1 MNGPSTSRELYDVII
16 VGGGPAG
23 LSAALILGRA
33 RRSVLVCDDGHP
45 RNASVQEMH
54 GFLSRDGTAPKD
66 LINVARGELARY
78 PSVEFAPEHVIDAHE
93 EDSGFVV
100 STQATH
106 RYFGRRLLLATGMFD
121 DLPPM
126 EGLATRWGR
135 SAFNCPFCDGWEVR
149 DRRFAAYGEG
159 RQAVGLAQELY
170 GWSKD
175 LVVCPDRDDL
185 TAQDRA
191 WIEASGA
198 DLHIGRIQ
206 ALHGPETSI
215 ERIAFEDGSTIEC
228 DVLFIC
234 ATLRQHSPLFASL
247 DCLLNQT
254 HEIAVDACNQT
265 SHPGCYAAGDAV
277 TSVHQVIVAAA
288 SGVRAAIGITE
299 SLVDADATGIAAAG

>member
-1 MNGPSTSRELYDVII
+1 MNGLWAPRELYDVII

-33 RRSVLVCDDGHP
+33 RRSVLICDDGHP

-54 GFLSRDGTAPKD
+54 GFLSRDGTSPKE
-66 LINVARGELARY
+66 LMRIACEELARY
-78 PSVEFAPEHVIDAHE
+78 PSVEFAAEHAVDARE
-93 EDSGFVV
+93 EDSRFVV
-100 STQATH
+100 STQSMR

-126 EGLATRWGR
+126 DGLATRWGR
-135 SAFNCPFCDGWEVR
+135 SAFNCPFCDGWEVQ
-149 DRRFAAYGEG
+149 DRRIAAYGDG
-159 RQAVGLAQELY
+159 RQAVGLAQELH

-198 DLHIGRIQ
+198 VLHIGRIQ
-206 ALHGPETSI
+206 ALQGPDAGI
-215 ERIAFEDGSTIEC
+215 ERIVFEDGSNIEC

-234 ATLRQHSPLFASL
+234 ARLRQHSPLFASL
-247 DCLLNQT
+247 GCVLNET

-299 SLVDADATGIAAAG
+299 SLVEADAEAALSP